1 MTPRKKTEGDSKPP
15 ASKKATTK
23 KPKAVSAAGK
33 KAADNSAAVP
43 GSKAKPETTPINEV
57 PQEIVEV
64 PVPVEVPQDDAVPAG
79 VGQITNAQA
88 TGEAPMGE
96 NVLAPAIDKMVVFL
110 LADQRYSIAITSVQ
124 EIQQIVAFSD
134 VPSTGQGLVGM
145 VNLRGNVIPALDI
158 RLLLGMPPL
167 QYHLDTPMV
176 ICRSHD
182 QLVALIVDEVEDVV
196 ALPEGCLAAP
206 PQMHG
211 LADRMIGVCR
221 MENHLVYLLDVD
233 RLLAP
238 ASIVGGG
245 H

>member
-1 MTPRKKTEGDSKPP
+1 MTQSNKTEGDPKPS

-23 KPKAVSAAGK
+23 KRRVTTSTSK
-33 KAADNSAAVP
+33 KTTDTPATTP
-43 GSKAKPETTPINEV
+43 GSEIKPETTPVNVV
-57 PQEIVEV
+57 PQEIVEA
-64 PVPVEVPQDDAVPAG
+64 PVPVEVPREDAVPAG
-79 VGQITNAQA
+79 AVTDAEPSA
-88 TGEAPMGE
+88 EAPPA
-96 NVLAPAIDKMVVFL
+96 NDLIAPAIDKMVVFL

-176 ICRSHD
+176 ICNSHD

-206 PQMHG
+206 PKMHG